1 MIEDVSFIVTWL
13 FPVAEI
19 ELYKVIEGGITIF
32 LYRFLAC
39 LMKGSIVT
47 AVKWGQVLSR
57 IVSSW

>member
-47 AVKWGQVLSR
+47 AVK
-57 IVSSW
+57 